1 MQKILL
7 MNALFKPNIGG
18 IENSLVE
25 IANVLYNAGYQVD
38 IFCSDRNNENNES
51 LEMFESHE
59 EYNIYRYKYNFG
71 RISTLKNS
79 LSSLK
84 ALKRVKKDNKYS
96 YIVSRNY
103 FLVIVGRL
111 TGLKGIKYIAP
122 QVNYHSYKGSKDK
135 VLTVSTVSK
144 IAKSTLQWLSFLLAK
159 EVFVFSESMVK
170 QVTQASLGIIT
181 PKLVE
186 PGVNFQRFSIA
197 TSIEKI
203 NLRSKYGIPENSK
216 VILALGR
223 FSDIKQFDLAILAM
237 NQLQDSLL
245 ILVGSGPELK
255 TYQDLIISHGLKDK
269 VKVFEAT
276 NNPEEF
282 YKISDTFLMTSRY
295 ESFGQ
300 TILEAA
306 ISGLQIV
313 AFNQASGVNT
323 NVENMLLGCDGV
335 YLVDDQS
342 PKSLATAIFS
352 SFKDKEIERPDY
364 IKNQNLITE
373 RYSWNKFIS
382 GLCIVI

>member
-276 NNPEEF
+276 DNPEEF

-352 SFKDKEIERPDY
+352 SFKDKELERLDY